1 MKSKI
6 LFILA
11 LLFGLMFANAGL
23 NKFLNYMP
31 MPEEMPEALLK
42 DFQAMMEISWL
53 LPLVGLEELIG
64 GILVIIPKTRA
75 LGALIILP
83 VMVGILL
90 VNTVVDTSGFVIA
103 LVLAII
109 LGWIMYENRHK
120 YRPIFQ

>member
-53 LPLVGLEELIG
+53 LPLVGLAELIG

-120 YRPIFQ
+120 YRPVFQ

>member
-31 MPEEMPEALLK
+31 MPEEMSEALLK

-53 LPLVGLEELIG
+53 LPLVGLAELIG

-103 LVLAII
+103 LGLAII

>member
-1 MKSKI
+1 MKNKI

-11 LLFGLMFANAGL
+11 LLFGLMFINAGL

-31 MPEEMPEALLK
+31 PPEEMPEALLK
-42 DFQAMMEISWL
+42 DFQAFMEISWL
-53 LPLVGLEELIG
+53 LPLVGLAELIG
-64 GILVIIPKTRA
+64 GILVIIPRTRA
-75 LGALIILP
+75 LGALILFP

-103 LVLAII
+103 LVLAVI

>member
-1 MKSKI
+1 MKNKI
-6 LFILA
+6 LFVLA

-42 DFQAMMEISWL
+42 DFQALMEISWL
-53 LPLVGLEELIG
+53 MPLVGLAELIG
-64 GILVIIPKTRA
+64 GILIIIPRTRA
-75 LGALIILP
+75 LGALILFP

-90 VNTVVDTSGFVIA
+90 VNTVVDTSGLVIA
-103 LVLAII
+103 LVLTVIM
-109 LGWIMYENRHK
+109 GWIMYENRHK